1 MKIAVFDG
9 QGAGLG
15 QTVVKK
21 LRQAFPHGLYIV
33 ALGTNTFATTKMV
46 RAGSDIGI
54 SGERG
59 FCSFCRRESIDC
71 IIAPIGIIQP
81 GSIQGEITGNMVRSF
96 SNLTCKKFLL
106 PLHHPNISIPCT
118 ADVPIKDYID
128 AIVKEIKCRMQSNR
142 HPQ

>member
-1 MKIAVFDG
+1 MKIAVLDG

-15 QTVVKK
+15 QTIIKK

-54 SGERG
+54 SGEKG
-59 FCSFCRRESIDC
+59 FYSFCRRESVDC

-81 GSIQGEITGNMVRSF
+81 GSIQGEITENMVRAF
-96 SNLTCKKFLL
+96 SNLTCRKFLL

-118 ADVPIKDYID
+118 SDVPIKDYID
-128 AIVKEIKCRMQSNR
+128 AILKDLSFQMQRR
-142 HPQ
+142 HYR